1 MISLQDVSFKYEN
14 ITVFEY
20 ISLNVEKGEKI
31 GIVGESGCGKSTLL
45 KIMAGLYKPTSGKVF
60 VDGEAEPAG
69 IIKKVSIVMQSPMLL
84 PMTILENITMGH
96 EYSKQ
101 WINHVCEAANL
112 SKWIESLPEGINTY
126 LGDRSDELSGGQA
139 QRVAIARAM
148 CKDSSVLLLDEPTSA
163 LDEDNTASVLEAL
176 KLNFADKTVVHV
188 THRPEHLTGYD
199 RIINMKELLY
209 ES

>member
-14 ITVFEY
+14 ITVFED

-60 VDGEAEPAG
+60 VDGEVEPAG

>member
-14 ITVFEY
+14 ITVFEN

-45 KIMAGLYKPTSGKVF
+45 KIMAGLYKPTSGTMI
-60 VDGEAEPAG
+60 VDGETEPAG

-96 EYSKQ
+96 EYSRE
-101 WINHVCEAANL
+101 WIDHVCEAANL
-112 SKWIESLPEGINTY
+112 TKWIESLPEGINTY

-176 KLNFADKTVVHV
+176 NLNFADKTVVHV

>member
-14 ITVFEY
+14 ITVFED

-188 THRPEHLTGYD
+188 THRPEHLKGYD

>member
-1 MISLQDVSFKYEN
+1 MISLQDVSFEYEN
-14 ITVFEY
+14 ITVFED

-69 IIKKVSIVMQSPMLL
+69 IIKKVSIVMQSPMFL